1 MARQSP
7 IFHTIYKVPK
17 YPFKSAMKSASKSAS
32 KSAFKIYCQSRPGT
46 AEIPQITQEMY
57 ISLMLSSNLP
67 LLEVQDLSIG
77 FLSELG
83 TVTITE
89 QVNFKIFPGEAYG
102 LVGESGCGK
111 SVTCL
116 ALLKLLPKPGGKV
129 LSGRVLFK
137 GQDILTMTP
146 EALRTLRG
154 GEIGMIFQEP
164 GAALNPLWSIRKQ
177 LLEPF
182 LYHPYPGDRNKRIR
196 YLLER
201 VGIADPERV
210 LAAYPHQLSGGMLQ
224 RVMIAMA
231 LALNPALL
239 IADEPTT
246 ALDVTVQ
253 AQIME
258 LIEDLRREFKTAVL
272 MITHNLNLIAQYA
285 DNVAVMYAGRI
296 VEQSP
301 VDKFLEK
308 PYHPYSVGLLAA
320 LPRLDGKRVAP
331 TPIPGQVPGPSEY
344 GPGCRFQ
351 ERCTLAYAACGE
363 KPDLFPVGPEHTA
376 ACFLHQTGSGK

>member
-1 MARQSP
+1 MP
-7 IFHTIYKVPK
+7 
-17 YPFKSAMKSASKSAS
+17 
-32 KSAFKIYCQSRPGT
+32 
-46 AEIPQITQEMY
+46 
-57 ISLMLSSNLP
+57 SSHQP
-67 LLEVQDLSIG
+67 LLEVEDLSIG
-77 FLSELG
+77 FQSDQGL
-83 TVTITE
+83 VAITE
-89 QVNFKIFPGEAYG
+89 KVSFQIHPGEAYG

-116 ALLKLLPKPGGKV
+116 ALLKLLPMPGGKV

-137 GQDILTMTP
+137 GRDILTMTP
-146 EALRTLRG
+146 EELRRIRG

-164 GAALNPLWSIRKQ
+164 GAALNPLWPIRKQ

-182 LYHPYPGDRNKRIR
+182 LYHPYQGDPLKRITS
-196 YLLER
+196 LLDR

-210 LAAYPHQLSGGMLQ
+210 LSAYPHQLSGGMLQ

-231 LALNPALL
+231 LSLNPALL

-285 DNVAVMYAGRI
+285 DRVAVMYAGRI
-296 VEQSP
+296 AEKGPVEG
-301 VDKFLEK
+301 FLAR
-308 PYHPYSVGLLAA
+308 PSHPYSQGLLAA
-320 LPRLDGKRVAP
+320 LPKLDGIHQRMA
-331 TPIPGQVPGPSEY
+331 PIPGQVPRPSEY
-344 GPGCRFQ
+344 ASGCRFR
-351 ERCTLAYAACGE
+351 ERCPQAFAACVE
-363 KPDLFPVGPEHTA
+363 KPDIYSIGPGHTA
-376 ACFLHQTGSGK
+376 ACFLYQPNGSDRNGKITQGVGAKP

>member
-1 MARQSP
+1 MPNP
-7 IFHTIYKVPK
+7 I
-17 YPFKSAMKSASKSAS
+17 
-32 KSAFKIYCQSRPGT
+32 
-46 AEIPQITQEMY
+46 
-57 ISLMLSSNLP
+57 LP

-77 FLSELG
+77 FQSEMGL
-83 TVTITE
+83 VTITE
-89 QVNFKIFPGEAYG
+89 QVNFRIFPGEAYG

-116 ALLKLLPKPGGKV
+116 ALLKLLPNPGGKV
-129 LSGRVLFK
+129 LSGRILFK

-154 GEIGMIFQEP
+154 GAIGMIFQEP
-164 GAALNPLWSIRKQ
+164 GAALNPLWPIRKQ

-182 LYHPYPGDRNKRIR
+182 LYHPYSGDRLKRIQ

-201 VGIADPERV
+201 VGIADPNRV

-301 VDKFLEK
+301 VHAFLK
-308 PYHPYSVGLLAA
+308 NPSHPYSVGLLAA
-320 LPRLDGKRVAP
+320 LPRLDGKRLPP

-351 ERCTLAYAACGE
+351 ERCDRAFAPCGE
-363 KPDLFPVGPEHTA
+363 KPELYPVGPEHA
-376 ACFLHQTGSGK
+376 SACFLHRPGREN